1 MPAILLID
9 DDPLFLSALTDALH
23 RGHQDI
29 TINAAT
35 TAEQGLRLLSHDH
48 FDAIVSDF
56 RMSGLNGIDLLKEC
70 KSLCPHTP
78 VVLITGYGSRAL
90 EQDALDHGAYAVLQ
104 KPLDSAVI
112 YSVVKRAI
120 LRCQL
125 LQRSLSADVT
135 PPEVQVRDLSRQQEQ
150 LSARI
155 RRVTER
161 LHVTLDK
168 GRSSS

>member
-1 MPAILLID
+1 MPTILLID
-9 DDPLFLSALTDALH
+9 DDPLFLSTLTEALNLGY
-23 RGHQDI
+23 RDI
-29 TINAAT
+29 TINTAT
-35 TAEQGLRLLSHDH
+35 TAERGLRLLAQYH

-70 KSLCPHTP
+70 KSVCPNTP

-112 YSVVKRAI
+112 YSVVTRAI

-125 LQRSLSADVT
+125 LQRSLPSDLT
-135 PPEVQVRDLSRQQEQ
+135 PLDIQATELATQQEQ
-150 LSARI
+150 LSTRI
-155 RRVTER
+155 RQVTER
-161 LHVTLDK
+161 LQEALDK

>member
-1 MPAILLID
+1 MSAILLID
-9 DDPLFLSALTDALH
+9 DDPLFLSALTEALNYGY
-23 RGHQDI
+23 RDI
-29 TINAAT
+29 TISAVT
-35 TAEQGLRLLSHDH
+35 TAEHGLRLLSHHH

-56 RMSGLNGIDLLKEC
+56 RMSGLNGIDLLREC
-70 KSLCPHTP
+70 KTMCPNTP

-112 YSVVKRAI
+112 YSVVTRAI

-125 LQRSLSADVT
+125 LQRSLSSVSM
-135 PPEVQVRDLSRQQEQ
+135 PPEILARELSTQQEQ

-155 RRVTER
+155 RQVAEH
-161 LHVTLDK
+161 LQETLDK